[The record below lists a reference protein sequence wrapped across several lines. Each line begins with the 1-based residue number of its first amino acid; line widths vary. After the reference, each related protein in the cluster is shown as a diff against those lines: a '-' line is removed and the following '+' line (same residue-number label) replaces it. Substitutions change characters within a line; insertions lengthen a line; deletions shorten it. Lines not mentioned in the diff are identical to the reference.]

1 MIRRATKNDLDAI
14 NRLGEQLHTGFK
26 KLFHIETEIDSM
38 LAIVLVS
45 EDKSGVNGYLY
56 ALDFGDNIDLLSIF
70 VDNKYRNKHIATSML
85 QFLVEESI
93 NQTITL
99 EVSSNNIPALNL
111 YHNFGFKNVG
121 VRKNYYEDSD
131 AYIMKWGKN
140 K

>member
-1 MIRRATKNDLDAI
+1 MIRRATKNDIDAI
-14 NRLGEQLHTGFK
+14 NKLGEQLHSRFK
-26 KLFHIETEIDSM
+26 KLFHIETEIDSL

-45 EDKSGVNGYLY
+45 EDKSGINGYLY

-70 VDNKYRNKHIATSML
+70 VDNNYRNRHIATSML
-85 QFLVEESI
+85 KYLTEDS
-93 NQTITL
+93 NDKTITL

-111 YHNFGFKNVG
+111 YHSFGFKNVG